1 MDDKQ
6 KQAYF
11 DILTKEY
18 MQKLFY
24 FCLKKTGNRN
34 DAENLASDIMLN
46 ILTSLDR
53 GNIPVNFSAWVWQI
67 ARNRYSVWAAKKHLK
82 TEWEQ
87 YEDISEYDVADEETT
102 EGKLIQQE
110 TISLLRR
117 ELAYISSEYRSLLVS
132 YYIENKRLK
141 DIALSLN
148 LPVGTVK
155 SNLFRAR
162 KILKEGMNMAREY
175 GIRSYKPD
183 DVHFIA
189 SGKFAY
195 NRPWGV
201 VQRKL
206 PKNILLEADNNPA
219 TLEEL
224 AVELGTAMPY
234 LEEEVEILK
243 DATLL
248 KKIGDKYITNF
259 FIASKECQTDIY
271 NAQRRDS
278 KKRSQLLE
286 KIIADSLDKIRAL
299 GVAGPTVSDNN
310 LKWWFAIHA
319 VDCIVETLPDYSDL
333 YPEKR
338 ENGETWGFMGME
350 IAVLPENLMV
360 GHNGS
365 GNDNVALWAYKVGDY
380 GLWNVIGEM
389 HDSLHTVFLAD
400 AVMNKRKVADFTSAE
415 KKIWDACINNVHAHE
430 GKNGEVVADIIVA
443 TKEQLDRINDIL
455 LSHPLAEELK
465 AMFAQA
471 FAETKAVVKK
481 SINPTL
487 SYLIDY
493 CASMFILNTRMMVVH
508 DLVETN
514 TLLVPEDPENSK
526 IGLFLF
532 IK

>member
-1 MDDKQ
+1 MEQAQ
-6 KQAYF
+6 KQAYL

-34 DAENLASDIMLN
+34 EAENLASDIILN

-87 YEDISEYDVADEETT
+87 FEDVSEYDVADEETA

-117 ELAYISSEYRSLLVS
+117 ELAYISSEYRGLLVS

-141 DIALSLN
+141 DIALSLD

-183 DVHFIA
+183 EVHFIA
-189 SGKFAY
+189 SGKQETT
-195 NRPWGV
+195 RPWAV

-206 PKNILLEADNNPA
+206 PKNILLEADNNPS

-234 LEEEVEILK
+234 LEEEVEILR

-259 FIASKECQTDIY
+259 FIASKECQLDIY
-271 NAQRRDS
+271 NAQRKDA
-278 KKRSQLLE
+278 KKRSGLLE
-286 KIIADSLDKIRAL
+286 KIIADSLEDIRAL
-299 GVAGPTVSDNN
+299 GIAGPTVSDNN
-310 LKWWFAIHA
+310 LKWWLSIHA
-319 VDCIVETLPDYSDL
+319 VDSIVVTLSEYDDV

-350 IAVLPENLMV
+350 MAVLPENLVV
-360 GHNGS
+360 GHNGCC
-365 GNDNVALWAYKVGDY
+365 GKDVELWAYKVGDY
-380 GLWNVIGEM
+380 GLWHVVGEM
-389 HDSLHTVFLAD
+389 FDSLHAVFLAD
-400 AVMNKRKVADFTSAE
+400 ALTNKRKVADFTSAE
-415 KKIWDACINNVHAHE
+415 KAIWDGCINNIHAHE
-430 GKNGEVVADIIVA
+430 DENGEVTADIPVA
-443 TKEQLDRINDIL
+443 TKEQLKKINAIL

-465 AMFAQA
+465 SLFARA
-471 FAETKAVVKK
+471 FDETKEIIKK
-481 SINPTL
+481 NISSQL
-487 SYLIDY
+487 FHLLGY
-493 CASMFILNTRMMVVH
+493 CASMFILNTRMMMVH
-508 DLVETN
+508 DLVETGML
-514 TLLVPEDPENSK
+514 TVPEDPENSK
-526 IGLFLF
+526 IGLFL
-532 IK
+532 II

>member
-102 EGKLIQQE
+102 EGKLIQNE

-117 ELAYISSEYRSLLVS
+117 ELAYISLEYRSLLVS

-162 KILKEGMNMAREY
+162 KILKEGMNMARQY

-183 DVHFIA
+183 DVHFVA

-206 PKNILLEADNNPA
+206 PKNILLEADNNPS

-278 KKRSQLLE
+278 KKRSALLE
-286 KIIADSLDKIRAL
+286 KILADSLEKIRAL

-319 VDCIVETLPDYSDL
+319 VDCIVETLPDYTIP

-350 IAVLPENLMV
+350 IAVLPENLIV

-365 GNDNVALWAYKVGDY
+365 GNDNVELWAYKVGDY

-487 SYLIDY
+487 SYLLDY

>member
-1 MDDKQ
+1 MEQTQ

-34 DAENLASDIMLN
+34 EAENLASDIILN

-67 ARNRYSVWAAKKHLK
+67 ARNRYSVWAAKKNLK

-87 YEDISEYDVADEETT
+87 YEDISEYEVADEETA

-110 TISLLRR
+110 TIYLLRR
-117 ELAYISSEYRSLLVS
+117 ELAYISSEFRNLLVS
-132 YYIENKRLK
+132 YYIENKRIK

-148 LPVGTVK
+148 LPAGTVK

-175 GIRSYKPD
+175 GIRSYKPE
-183 DVHFIA
+183 DVHFVA

-206 PKNILLEADNNPA
+206 PKNILLEADNNPS

-234 LEEEVEILK
+234 LEEEVEILR

-259 FIASKECQTDIY
+259 FIASKECQTEIY
-271 NAQRRDS
+271 QAQRRDS
-278 KKRSQLLE
+278 KKRSSLLE
-286 KIIADSLDKIRAL
+286 KIIADSLEDIRAL
-299 GVAGPTVSDNN
+299 GVAGTTVSDNN
-310 LKWWFAIHA
+310 LKWWLSIHM
-319 VDCIVETLPDYSDL
+319 VDSIVETIPDYTIP

-350 IAVLPENLMV
+350 VAVLPENLMV

-365 GNDNVALWAYKVGDY
+365 GNGSVELWAYKVGDY
-380 GLWNVIGEM
+380 GLWNVVGELY
-389 HDSLHTVFLAD
+389 DSLHTVFLAD
-400 AVMNKRKVADFTSAE
+400 AVVNKRKVADFTQAE
-415 KKIWDACINNVHAHE
+415 KKIWDSCINGIHAHE
-430 GKNGEVVADIIVA
+430 GENGEVVADIIVA
-443 TKEQLDRINDIL
+443 TKEQLDKINDIL

-471 FAETKAVVKK
+471 LVETKAVVKK
-481 SINPTL
+481 SINPAL
-487 SYLIDY
+487 SYLVDY
-493 CASMFILNTRMMVVH
+493 CASMFILNTRMMMVH
-508 DLVETN
+508 DMVETN
-514 TLLVPEDPENSK
+514 VLLVPEDPENSK
-526 IGLFLF
+526 IGLFL
-532 IK
+532 II

>member
-1 MDDKQ
+1 MNQSYIK
-6 KQAYF
+6 A
-11 DILTKEY
+11 LTNEY
-18 MQKLFY
+18 MPKLYY
-24 FCLKKTGNRN
+24 FCLKKTGNSVA
-34 DAENLASDIMLN
+34 AEDLTSDILEN
-46 ILTSLDR
+46 ILSSLYR
-53 GNIPVNFSAWVWQI
+53 GNIPVNFRPWVWQI
-67 ARNRYSVWAAKKHLK
+67 ARNRYSLWAAKKHKK
-82 TEWEQ
+82 TQWEH
-87 YEDISEYDVADEETT
+87 YEDISEYELESESKSPENALVQNEA
-102 EGKLIQQE
+102 LL
-110 TISLLRR
+110 LLRR
-117 ELAYISSEYRSLLVS
+117 ELAYISSEYRNLLVS
-132 YYIENKRLK
+132 YYIENKK
-141 DIALSLN
+141 ISDIAATSG

-189 SGKFAY
+189 SGRLEM

-206 PKNILLEADNNPA
+206 PKNILLEADNNPS

-271 NAQRRDS
+271 QAQRRDS
-278 KKRSQLLE
+278 KKRSALIE
-286 KIIADSLDKIRAL
+286 KIVEDSVDKIRAL

-310 LKWWFAIHA
+310 LKWWLSIHT
-319 VDCIVETLPDYSDL
+319 VDCIVATVPDYTDQ

-350 IAVLPENLMV
+350 MAVLPENLIV

-365 GNDNVALWAYKVGDY
+365 GNGEVALWAYKVRDY
-380 GLWNVIGEM
+380 GLWHVIGELF
-389 HDSLHTVFLAD
+389 DSLHTVFLAD
-400 AVMNKRKVADFTSAE
+400 AVTNKRRVADFTSAE
-415 KKIWDACINNVHAHE
+415 KKIWDSCINGIHAHE
-430 GKNGEVVADIIVA
+430 GENGEVVADIIVA
-443 TKEQLDRINDIL
+443 TKEQLNGIDEIL
-455 LSHPLAEELK
+455 FAHPLAEELK
-465 AMFAQA
+465 AMFTQV

-481 SINPTL
+481 SINPAL
-487 SYLIDY
+487 SHLVDH
-493 CASMFILNTRMMVVH
+493 CSSMFILNTRMMTVH
-508 DLVETN
+508 DLVERN
-514 TLLVPEDPENSK
+514 TLLIPEDPENSK

-532 IK
+532 VK

>member
-1 MDDKQ
+1 MEQAQ
-6 KQAYF
+6 KQAYL

-34 DAENLASDIMLN
+34 EAENLASDIMLN

-87 YEDISEYDVADEETT
+87 FEDVSEYDVADEETA

-117 ELAYISSEYRSLLVS
+117 ELAYISSEYRGLLVS

-141 DIALSLN
+141 DIALSLD

-183 DVHFIA
+183 EVHFIA
-189 SGKFAY
+189 SGKQETT
-195 NRPWGV
+195 RPWAV

-206 PKNILLEADNNPA
+206 PKNILLEADNNPS

-259 FIASKECQTDIY
+259 FIASKECQLDIY
-271 NAQRRDS
+271 NAQRKDA
-278 KKRSQLLE
+278 KKRSGLLE
-286 KIIADSLDKIRAL
+286 KIIADSLEDIRAL
-299 GVAGPTVSDNN
+299 GIAGPTVSDNN
-310 LKWWFAIHA
+310 LKWWLFIHA
-319 VDCIVETLPDYSDL
+319 VDSIVVTLPEYNDV

-350 IAVLPENLMV
+350 MAVLPENLV
-360 GHNGS
+360 AGHNGCC
-365 GNDNVALWAYKVGDY
+365 GKDVELWAYKVGDY
-380 GLWNVIGEM
+380 GLWHVVGEM
-389 HDSLHTVFLAD
+389 FDSLHAVFLAD
-400 AVMNKRKVADFTSAE
+400 ALTNKRKVADFTSAE
-415 KKIWDACINNVHAHE
+415 KAIWDGCINNIHAHE
-430 GKNGEVVADIIVA
+430 DENGEVTADIPVA
-443 TKEQLDRINDIL
+443 TKEQLKKINAIL

-465 AMFAQA
+465 SLFARA
-471 FAETKAVVKK
+471 FDETKAIIKK
-481 SINPTL
+481 NISSQL
-487 SYLIDY
+487 FHLLGY
-493 CASMFILNTRMMVVH
+493 CASMFILNTRMMMVH
-508 DLVETN
+508 DMVETGML
-514 TLLVPEDPENSK
+514 TVPEYPENSK
-526 IGLFLF
+526 IGLFL
-532 IK
+532 II

>member
-1 MDDKQ
+1 MEQRYID
-6 KQAYF
+6 A
-11 DILTKEY
+11 LTNEY
-18 MQKLFY
+18 MPKLYY
-24 FCLKKTGNRN
+24 FCLKKTGNSIE
-34 DAENLASDIMLN
+34 AENLTSDILVN
-46 ILTSLDR
+46 ILSSLDR
-53 GNIPVNFSAWVWQI
+53 GNIPVNFRPWVWQI
-67 ARNRYSVWAAKKHLK
+67 ARNRYCLWAAKKHAK
-82 TEWEQ
+82 ASWEQ
-87 YEDISEYDVADEETT
+87 YEDISEYELESVSDTPENALVQNEA
-102 EGKLIQQE
+102 LL
-110 TISLLRR
+110 LLRR
-117 ELAYISSEYRSLLVS
+117 ELAYISSEYRNLLVS
-132 YYIENKRLK
+132 YYIENKK
-141 DIALSLN
+141 ISDIAATAG

-189 SGKFAY
+189 SGKQEM

-206 PKNILLEADNNPA
+206 PKNILLEADNNPS

-271 NAQRRDS
+271 TVQRRDS
-278 KKRSQLLE
+278 KKRSALIE
-286 KIIADSLDKIRAL
+286 KIVEDSVDKIRAL

-310 LKWWFAIHA
+310 LKWWLSIHT
-319 VDCIVETLPDYSDL
+319 VDSIVATVPDYTDQ

-350 IAVLPENLMV
+350 MAVLPENLLV

-365 GNDNVALWAYKVGDY
+365 GNGEVALWAYKVGDY
-380 GLWNVIGEM
+380 GLWHVVGEM
-389 HDSLHTVFLAD
+389 FDSLHTVFLAD
-400 AVMNKRKVADFTSAE
+400 AVTNKRRVADFTSAE
-415 KKIWDACINNVHAHE
+415 KKIWDSCINGIHAHE
-430 GKNGEVVADIIVA
+430 GENGEVVADIIVA
-443 TKEQLDRINDIL
+443 TKKQLNGIDEIL
-455 LSHPLAEELK
+455 FAHPLAEELK
-465 AMFAQA
+465 AMFAQV

-481 SINPTL
+481 SINPAL
-487 SYLIDY
+487 SHLVDH
-493 CASMFILNTRMMVVH
+493 CSSMFILNTRMMTVH
-508 DLVETN
+508 DLVERN
-514 TLLVPEDPENSK
+514 TLLIPEDPENSK

-532 IK
+532 TE

>member
-1 MDDKQ
+1 MEQRYID
-6 KQAYF
+6 A
-11 DILTKEY
+11 LTNEY
-18 MQKLFY
+18 MPKLYY
-24 FCLKKTGNRN
+24 FCLKKTGNSIE
-34 DAENLASDIMLN
+34 AENLTSDILVN
-46 ILTSLDR
+46 ILSSLNR
-53 GNIPVNFSAWVWQI
+53 GNIPVNFRGWVWQI
-67 ARNRYSVWAAKKHLK
+67 ARNRYCLWAAKKHK
-82 TEWEQ
+82 RASWEH
-87 YEDISEYDVADEETT
+87 YEDISEYELESESESPEE
-102 EGKLIQQE
+102 ELIQNE
-110 TISLLRR
+110 ALLLLRR
-117 ELAYISSEYRSLLVS
+117 ELAYISSEYRNLLVS
-132 YYIENKRLK
+132 YYIENKKLK
-141 DIALSLN
+141 DIAASVG

-189 SGKFAY
+189 SGKQEM

-206 PKNILLEADNNPA
+206 PKNILLEADNNPSS
-219 TLEEL
+219 LEDL

-271 NAQRRDS
+271 NAQRKDS
-278 KKRSQLLE
+278 KKRSALLE

-299 GVAGPTVSDNN
+299 GVAGETVSDNN
-310 LKWWFAIHA
+310 LKWWLAIHT
-319 VDCIVETLPDYSDL
+319 VDCIVVTIPDYTDV

-350 IAVLPENLMV
+350 MAVLPENLIA

-365 GNDNVALWAYKVGDY
+365 GNGSVELWAYKVGDY
-380 GLWNVIGEM
+380 GLWHVVGELF
-389 HDSLHTVFLAD
+389 DSLHTVFLAD

-415 KKIWDACINNVHAHE
+415 KKIWDACINNIHAHE
-430 GKNGEVVADIIVA
+430 GENGEVVPDIIVA
-443 TKEQLDRINDIL
+443 TKEQLNALNDIL
-455 LSHPLAEELK
+455 LSHPLSEELK
-465 AMFAQA
+465 AMFVQA
-471 FAETKAVVKK
+471 FNETKE
-481 SINPTL
+481 SIKRNISPQL
-487 SYLIDY
+487 SHLLNY
-493 CASMFILNTRMMVVH
+493 CASMFILNTRMMTVH

-514 TLLVPEDPENSK
+514 TLLIPEDPENSK

-532 IK
+532 TE

>member
-1 MDDKQ
+1 
-6 KQAYF
+6 
-11 DILTKEY
+11 
-18 MQKLFY
+18 
-24 FCLKKTGNRN
+24 
-34 DAENLASDIMLN
+34 
-46 ILTSLDR
+46 DR
-53 GNIPVNFSAWVWQI
+53 GNIPVNFRGWVWQI
-67 ARNRYSVWAAKKHLK
+67 ARNRYSLWAAKKHK
-82 TEWEQ
+82 KASWEQ
-87 YEDISEYDVADEETT
+87 YEDISEYELESESESPEE
-102 EGKLIQQE
+102 ELIQNE
-110 TISLLRR
+110 ALLLLRR
-117 ELAYISSEYRSLLVS
+117 ELAYISSEYRNLLVS
-132 YYIENKRLK
+132 YYIENKKLSV
-141 DIALSLN
+141 IAATAG

-189 SGKFAY
+189 SGRQEM

-206 PKNILLEADNNPA
+206 PKNILLEADNNPS

-248 KKIGDKYITNF
+248 KKNGDKYITNF

-271 NAQRRDS
+271 QAQRRDS
-278 KKRSQLLE
+278 KKRSRLLE

-310 LKWWFAIHA
+310 LKWWLSIHA
-319 VDCIVETLPDYSDL
+319 VDCIVETIPDYSHL

-350 IAVLPENLMV
+350 MAVLPEDVMV
-360 GHNGS
+360 GHNGC
-365 GNDNVALWAYKVGDY
+365 GNENVELWAYKVGDY

-389 HDSLHTVFLAD
+389 YDSLHAVFLAD
-400 AVMNKRKVADFTSAE
+400 AIRAKRKVADFTSAE
-415 KKIWDACINNVHAHE
+415 KKIWDACINNIHAHE
-430 GKNGEVVADIIVA
+430 GENGEVVPDILVA
-443 TKEQLDRINDIL
+443 TKEQMDSINDIL

-465 AMFAQA
+465 ALFAQA
-471 FAETKAVVKK
+471 FEETKAVIKK
-481 SINPTL
+481 NISPQL
-487 SYLIDY
+487 SHLLDY
-493 CASMFILNTRMMVVH
+493 CASMFILNTRMMTVH

-514 TLLVPEDPENSK
+514 TLLIPEDPENSK
-526 IGLFLF
+526 IGLFL
-532 IK
+532 IIR

>member
-1 MDDKQ
+1 MEQRYID
-6 KQAYF
+6 A
-11 DILTKEY
+11 LTNEY
-18 MQKLFY
+18 MPKLYY
-24 FCLKKTGNRN
+24 FCLKKTGSSAE
-34 DAENLASDIMLN
+34 AENLTSDILVN

-53 GNIPVNFSAWVWQI
+53 GNIPVNFRGWVWQI
-67 ARNRYSVWAAKKHLK
+67 ARNRYSLWAAKKHK
-82 TEWEQ
+82 KASWEQ
-87 YEDISEYDVADEETT
+87 YDDISEYELESEGESPEE
-102 EGKLIQQE
+102 ELIQNE
-110 TISLLRR
+110 ALLLLRR
-117 ELAYISSEYRSLLVS
+117 ELAYISSEYRNLLVS
-132 YYIENKRLK
+132 YYIENQKLS
-141 DIALSLN
+141 DIAATAG

-189 SGKFAY
+189 SGRQEM

-201 VQRKL
+201 TQRKL
-206 PKNILLEADNNPA
+206 PKNILLEADNNPS

-248 KKIGDKYITNF
+248 KKNGDKYITNF

-271 NAQRRDS
+271 QAQRRDS
-278 KKRSQLLE
+278 KKRSRLLE

-310 LKWWFAIHA
+310 LKWWLSIHA
-319 VDCIVETLPDYSDL
+319 VDSIVVTIPDYTDV

-350 IAVLPENLMV
+350 MAVLPENLIV

-365 GNDNVALWAYKVGDY
+365 GNDGVALWAYKIGDY
-380 GLWNVIGEM
+380 GLWHVIGEM
-389 HDSLHTVFLAD
+389 FDSLHTVFLAD
-400 AVMNKRKVADFTSAE
+400 AVTNKRKVADFTSAE
-415 KKIWDACINNVHAHE
+415 KKIWDSCINNVHAHE
-430 GKNGEVVADIIVA
+430 GENGEVVPDIIVA
-443 TKEQLDRINDIL
+443 NKEQLDSINDIL

-465 AMFAQA
+465 ALFAQA

-487 SYLIDY
+487 SYLLDY
-493 CASMFILNTRMMVVH
+493 CASMFILNTRMMTVH

-514 TLLVPEDPENSK
+514 TLLIPEDPENSK

-532 IK
+532 VK